1 MSVQCIPQL
10 ASTRRHSLVTDLL
23 VRETLP
29 VPAARDRV
37 DDGGKLVR
45 VEALRVS
52 YPRRAVVLD
61 GIDLEF
67 RQGERIALIGANG
80 SGKSTLL
87 RCLVGLLPFSSGRIE
102 LFGQAFSQRP
112 NPALR
117 SIIRRNTGFIFQR
130 LGLVGRRTA
139 LSNVTHGLF
148 GEPGS
153 WRGFSHSTAPMEWR
167 NRALAA
173 LASVNLEAMARHRV
187 DRLSGGQQQRVA
199 IARAIVRQP
208 SLLIAD
214 EPAASLDPVSG
225 LEAMRLFSNLS
236 RDHNI
241 TLLFTSHD
249 MAHARDF
256 SDRVLALKHGRI
268 LFDRPTAKVN
278 TNDLAMLY
286 DHD

>member
-1 MSVQCIPQL
+1 M
-10 ASTRRHSLVTDLL
+10 TDLL

-29 VPAARDRV
+29 ESVARDCA
-37 DDGGKLVR
+37 DGGENLVR
-45 VEALRVS
+45 VEALRAS
-52 YPRRAVVLD
+52 YPRGATVLD

-87 RCLVGLLPFSSGRIE
+87 RCLVGLLPFLSGRIE
-102 LFGQAFSQRP
+102 IFGQAFSQRP
-112 NPALR
+112 NPAQR
-117 SIIRRNTGFIFQR
+117 SIIRRNTGFVFQR

-139 LSNVTHGLF
+139 LSNVAHGLY
-148 GEPGS
+148 GDPGS
-153 WRGFSHSTAPMEWR
+153 WRGFSHNTAPMVWR
-167 NRALAA
+167 TRALAA
-173 LASVNLEAMARHRV
+173 LASVNLEAMAQHRV

-208 SLLIAD
+208 SLMIAD

-225 LEAMRLFSNLS
+225 REAMRLFTRLS
-236 RDHNI
+236 HEHNI

-249 MAHARDF
+249 MTHARDF
-256 SDRVLALKHGRI
+256 SDRILALKDGRI
-268 LFDRPTAKVN
+268 LFDRPSAKVN
-278 TNDLAMLY
+278 SNDLARLY

>member
-1 MSVQCIPQL
+1 M
-10 ASTRRHSLVTDLL
+10 TDLL
-23 VRETLP
+23 IRETLP
-29 VPAARDRV
+29 ARPVRDRV
-37 DDGGKLVR
+37 DRGRGLVR
-45 VEALRVS
+45 VKALRMS
-52 YPRRAVVLD
+52 YPRRATVLD
-61 GIDLEF
+61 DIDLEL

-112 NPALR
+112 NPAQR
-117 SIIRRNTGFIFQR
+117 SVIRRNTGFVFQR

-139 LSNVTHGLF
+139 LSNVSHGLY

-153 WRGFSHSTAPMEWR
+153 WRGFSHSTAPMDWR

-173 LASVNLEAMARHRV
+173 LAKVNLEATAQHRV

-225 LEAMRLFSNLS
+225 REAMRLFSGLS
-236 RDHNI
+236 HEHNI

-256 SDRVLALKHGRI
+256 SDRILALKHGRI
-268 LFDRPTAKVN
+268 VIDRPSAKVN
-278 TNDLAMLY
+278 ANDLARLY
-286 DHD
+286 DHV